1 MKKSFLTLFV
11 SLLPIVILPIAN
23 AATTFTLN
31 ALGTFGGTPFRGNGV
46 IYPYMGI
53 YILDGNT
60 GAIIAG
66 LNTNGISGGTY
77 TPVVPGVSDDGVVY
91 VCNQVSGSSATIAFK
106 IYRWPTANTNDPNF
120 NVAP

>member
-1 MKKSFLTLFV
+1 M
-11 SLLPIVILPIAN
+11 
-23 AATTFTLN
+23 
-31 ALGTFGGTPFRGNGV
+31 NGV
-46 IYPYMGI
+46 PNFTSIAWPYMGI

-91 VCNQVSGSSATIAFK
+91 VCNQVSGSSATTELE
-106 IYRWPTANTNDPNF
+106 YRLSPLRSSPL
-120 NVAP
+120 